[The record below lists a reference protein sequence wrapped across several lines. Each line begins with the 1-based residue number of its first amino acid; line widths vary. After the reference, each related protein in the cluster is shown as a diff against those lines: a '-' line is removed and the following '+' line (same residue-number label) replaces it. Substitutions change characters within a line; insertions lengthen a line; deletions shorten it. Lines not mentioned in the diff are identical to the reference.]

1 MNKHLTSKAFGAP
14 SLETARRIA
23 DSDAAHRVHA
33 AAYRAETRL
42 AEIRAAYEDECSRV
56 RNAMLAE
63 IAELE
68 IGGE

>member
-1 MNKHLTSKAFGAP
+1 
-14 SLETARRIA
+14 
-23 DSDAAHRVHA
+23 VHA
-33 AAYRAETRL
+33 AVYRAETGL